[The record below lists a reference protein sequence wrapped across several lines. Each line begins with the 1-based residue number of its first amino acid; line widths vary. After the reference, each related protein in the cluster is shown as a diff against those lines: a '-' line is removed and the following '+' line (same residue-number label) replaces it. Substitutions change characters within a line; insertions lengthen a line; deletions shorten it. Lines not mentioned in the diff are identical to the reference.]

1 MNTRS
6 TPSGPASAAAAG
18 TLKALTGRFEA
29 PTAIDSRHDPLPLAA
44 LAAKEA
50 P

>member
-6 TPSGPASAAAAG
+6 D

-44 LAAKEA
+44 KEA